1 MTVLGDCVHVFDG
14 DSASFDPNYGQL
26 TDTRYIDIARS
37 TVDLRTGDLDDA
49 GWTIDDTEPPKAR
62 NRHTAVIAGGVV
74 LRTAGWYNGIGTSG
88 ASENQ
93 YASIGSSCD
102 VAGFNG
108 ANNAQSIKSKGGGN
122 LFNHAAV
129 SFVDGSGVAHV
140 MILGGDDVGRALA
153 ALPFDDDPALVDRF
167 PSTPDEFAGERRL
180 PHSGCAD
187 DVDQLRGP

>member
-14 DSASFDPNYGQL
+14 DSAAFDPNYGQL
-26 TDTRYIDIARS
+26 TDTRYADIPW
-37 TVDLRTGDLDDA
+37 TTIDLRSQDLDDA

-74 LRTAGWYNGIGTSG
+74 LRTAGWYNGVVNSSG
-88 ASENQ
+88 SSENQ

-102 VAGFNG
+102 VADFNG

-129 SFVDGSGVAHV
+129 SFVDSDGVAHV
-140 MILGGDDVGRALA
+140 MILGGDDVDSPGNKRSA
-153 ALPFDDDPALVDRF
+153 VW
-167 PSTPDEFAGERRL
+167 
-180 PHSGCAD
+180 
-187 DVDQLRGP
+187 VY